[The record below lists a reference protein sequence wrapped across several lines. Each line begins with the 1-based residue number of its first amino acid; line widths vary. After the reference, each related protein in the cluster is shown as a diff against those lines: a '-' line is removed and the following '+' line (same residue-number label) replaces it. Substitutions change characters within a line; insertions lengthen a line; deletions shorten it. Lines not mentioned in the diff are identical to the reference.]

1 MYDVNHRT
9 IEKKMFSFLFFF
21 RRENANDSDDISE
34 AKKNRPF

>member
-9 IEKKMFSFLFFF
+9 IEKKNVQLPFFF
-21 RRENANDSDDISE
+21 RRENANDSDDISK

>member
-1 MYDVNHRT
+1 MMSIT
-9 IEKKMFSFLFFF
+9 ELLKKKCSASFFF